1 MAKDEGESCLCSHMQ
16 EGERGRER
24 EREEGEIGYATGMMS
39 LQVKA
44 QAEMTSP
51 GGELAGP
58 KFEGDTPVMSSN
70 SVARRREIF
79 GCRANRR
86 I

>member
-1 MAKDEGESCLCSHMQ
+1 MQ

-24 EREEGEIGYATGMMS
+24 ERGGGDRLCNRNDVTSGEGPGGNDIT
-39 LQVKA
+39 
-44 QAEMTSP
+44 